1 MKSNLSPKVKDQL
14 KAFLEGFPIT
24 GNYLL
29 RRYLHKHSKV
39 EMELIEGR
47 YRNDSSH
54 PSIIHF
60 SVNKAATQYVRELL
74 SRCAAENGMTTVG
87 LAEYAFHTKFPYLDQ
102 LSVREMA
109 RYQYLFNP
117 SGYLYSVFGGMI
129 EGIPELEKYRVILMI
144 RDPRDVLVSEYYSYA
159 FSHSEPSKLGDKY
172 VDFMKMRQKARNVTI
187 DEYVVSECDR
197 VCANYERYVS
207 LLLDRYDHVL
217 VTKYEEMTSDFEA
230 WLKKILEKCEFK
242 VSDQLL
248 ETILTEAGHLKPT
261 QEDVHQHIRKGM
273 PGDYKEKLDRKTIDC
288 IDTKFSS
295 VLKRFDYK

>member
-29 RRYLHKHSKV
+29 RRYLQKHSKV
-39 EMELIEGR
+39 EMELIEGK
-47 YRNDSSH
+47 YRNYSSH
-54 PSIIHF
+54 PSVIHF

-102 LSVREMA
+102 LSDREMVQ
-109 RYQYLFNP
+109 YQYLFNP
-117 SGYLYSVFGGMI
+117 VGYLYSVFGGMV

-159 FSHSEPSKLGDKY
+159 FSHSEPSRLGDKY
-172 VDFMKMRQKARNVTI
+172 ADFMRMRQKARTVTI

-197 VCANYERYVS
+197 VCVNYERYVS
-207 LLLDRYDHVL
+207 LLLDRYAHVL

-230 WLKKILEKCEFK
+230 WLKKILEHCEFK
-242 VSDQLL
+242 ISDRLL
-248 ETILTEAGHLKPT
+248 ESILNEAGHLKPK
-261 QEDVHQHIRKGM
+261 QEDIHQHIRKGM

-288 IDTKFSS
+288 IDAKFSS
-295 VLKRFDYK
+295 MLERFDYK

>member
-1 MKSNLSPKVKDQL
+1 MKSDLSPKVKDQL
-14 KAFLEGFPIT
+14 KEFLEGFPIT

-29 RRYLHKHSKV
+29 RRYLKKHSSV
-39 EMELIEGR
+39 EMDLIEGR

-102 LSVREMA
+102 LPVREMA
-109 RYQYLFNP
+109 QYQYLFNP
-117 SGYLYSVFGGMI
+117 AGYLYSVFGGMV

-172 VDFMKMRQKARNVTI
+172 VDFMKIRQKARNVTI
-187 DEYVVSECDR
+187 DEYVLSECDR
-197 VCANYERYVS
+197 VRVNYERYIS
-207 LLLDRYDHVL
+207 LLLDRYAHVH

-230 WLKKILEKCEFK
+230 WLKKILEKCEFEI
-242 VSDQLL
+242 SDPLL
-248 ETILTEAGHLKPT
+248 ESILNEAGHLKPK
-261 QEDVHQHIRKGM
+261 QEDVHQHVRKGM